1 MDDKRCRTE
10 PEIMR
15 IRLTKGLLQGVDGR
29 TVGAVR
35 FKRLVN
41 SISADLGG
49 MAALSEAERGLV
61 RQAAS
66 LIMRAEQL
74 QSAIARGEQVDPD
87 ELIRLTNTVR
97 RTLAGGAASTS
108 SKPATTKSSSADGSG
123 KELGNPG
130 SPSWRQSSGC
140 R

>member
-1 MDDKRCRTE
+1 MRKR
-10 PEIMR
+10 
-15 IRLTKGLLQGVDGR
+15 LANGLLRGVDGR

-35 FKRLVN
+35 FKRLLN

-49 MAALSEAERGLV
+49 MAALTEAERGLV

-74 QSAIARGEQVDPD
+74 QSAITRGEQVDPD

-97 RTLAGGAASTS
+97 RTLTVISKREKP
-108 SKPATTKSSSADGSG
+108 KPAT
-123 KELGNPG
+123 LGDYIASRG
-130 SPSWRQSSGC
+130 AA
-140 R
+140 